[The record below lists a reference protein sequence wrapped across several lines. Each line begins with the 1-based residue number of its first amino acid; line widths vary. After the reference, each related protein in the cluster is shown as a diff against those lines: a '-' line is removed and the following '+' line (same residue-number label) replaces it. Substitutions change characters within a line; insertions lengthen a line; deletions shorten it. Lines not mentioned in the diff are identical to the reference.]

1 VKSIKIKHC
10 KGCLL
15 YGPPGTG
22 KTLLARVIEKLFK
35 KPATII
41 NGPEVMD
48 KFVGEAERKI
58 R

>member
-1 VKSIKIKHC
+1 LNTIKIKHC
-10 KGCLL
+10 KGCIL

-22 KTLLARVIEKLFK
+22 KTLLARVIMRLFK
-35 KPATII
+35 NPATII

-48 KFVGEAERKI
+48 RFYGEAERKI